1 MANVL
6 YLREMGMDD
15 NSIKTDVKNHR
26 VRVLE
31 NIDIIYNGEK
41 YNMFF
46 EFTHG
51 AHRLH
56 CIRFDN
62 CPEECEEINM
72 FWNDGT
78 FPNRL
83 AEDIE
88 NAGLPELEMVFNE
101 LVPLPDD
108 YFNVLDDSD
117 REEWEEKAR
126 KESPYENGVHMWL
139 LFSDEAKEF
148 NELVE
153 KQNTII
159 ENYLEEIDKK
169 HGTQYKPTGKTRLL

>member
-1 MANVL
+1 MDKWELKQAYVDRLMDNNEKCTTLTEEQHAV
-6 YLREMGMDD
+6 LRELCGW
-15 NSIKTDVKNHR
+15 R
-26 VRVLE
+26 
-31 NIDIIYNGEK
+31 
-41 YNMFF
+41 
-46 EFTHG
+46 
-51 AHRLH
+51 HRLH

-62 CPEECEEINM
+62 CPEECEEINI

-117 REEWEEKAR
+117 REEWKEKAR
-126 KESPYENGVHMWL
+126 KESPCENGVHMWL
-139 LFSDEAKEF
+139 MFSDEAKEF

-153 KQNTII
+153 KQNTIV

-169 HGTQYKPTGKTRLL
+169 HGTKYKPTGKTRLL

>member
-1 MANVL
+1 MKGIKTMDKWELKQAYVDRLMDNNEKCTTLTEEQHAV
-6 YLREMGMDD
+6 LRELCGW
-15 NSIKTDVKNHR
+15 R
-26 VRVLE
+26 
-31 NIDIIYNGEK
+31 
-41 YNMFF
+41 
-46 EFTHG
+46 
-51 AHRLH
+51 HRLH

-62 CPEECEEINM
+62 CPEECEEINI

-117 REEWEEKAR
+117 REGWEEKAR
-126 KESPYENGVHMWL
+126 KESPHENGVHMWL

-153 KQNTII
+153 QQNTIV

-169 HGTQYKPTGKTRLL
+169 HGTKYKPTGKTRLL